1 MSSLRLILTHKKL
14 KSILSESYFL
24 CFLHLL
30 ILVLRAMVRRI
41 GRMMQLFLKLQP
53 SKQPIKECKGDE
65 HVE

>member
-14 KSILSESYFL
+14 KS
-24 CFLHLL
+24 CFPCRLVLL